1 MAKLACPLP
10 ALAML
15 LALEALAASALGL
28 FAGAAAPS
36 LDVGLELTK
45 ALTTL
50 STVFGGLYFDVST
63 LPWLLR
69 WLPRASIVR
78 VAWDGMVTSELTALA
93 TGLDEHDKRG
103 RFTGGK
109 ASLVSTL
116 LGEQGVEGGRWAVA
130 ELVGMAALFSLAAF
144 CALAARAPRFQPVKG
159 GRGAEGKPKV
169 Q

>member
-1 MAKLACPLP
+1 MTLLLPALLVCVTHPMAKLACPLP

-15 LALEALAASALGL
+15 MALEALAASALGL

-50 STVFGGLYFDVST
+50 STVFGGMYFDAST

-69 WLPRASIVR
+69 WVPRASIVR
-78 VAWDGMVTSELTALA
+78 VAWDGAVASEFAVLDGNLEELLA
-93 TGLDEHDKRG
+93 
-103 RFTGGK
+103 
-109 ASLVSTL
+109 
-116 LGEQGVEGGRWAVA
+116 EQGIEGQRWGVG
-130 ELVGMAALFSLAAF
+130 ELLGMAAVLSLAAF
-144 CALAARAPRFQPVKG
+144 CAFAARAPRFQALAG
-159 GRGAEGKPKV
+159 ERGCEGKQKV